1 MAPKSQGALIGK
13 IYFSDKKDDIL
24 QVKVCQSSTK
34 VLE

>member
-1 MAPKSQGALIGK
+1 MLPKSRGALIRK